1 MIYLSTKKII
11 HRDLALRNCLL
22 EKKGNEFIVKI
33 SDFGLSRMIGTE
45 NYYYSSEEGN
55 RSELPWKWLAPEVL
69 LKFKFSTKSD
79 VNEYILYLLIN
90 I

>member
-33 SDFGLSRMIGTE
+33 SDFGLSRILD
-45 NYYYSSEEGN
+45 NYYYESQSSKETPIPVKVNFFLFFFKKGK
-55 RSELPWKWLAPEVL
+55 PL
-69 LKFKFSTKSD
+69 L
-79 VNEYILYLLIN
+79 NYNL
-90 I
+90 

>member
-33 SDFGLSRMIGTE
+33 SDFGLSRISK
-45 NYYYSSEEGN
+45 NYYYSREGN
-55 RSELPWKWLAPEVL
+55 NNELPWKWLAPEVL

-79 VNEYILYLLIN
+79 VNENILYL
-90 I
+90 